1 MHVSAVLKRKGR
13 DVVTVHPT
21 HSIAAVAEVLARHRI
36 GTVLVVDDLGHP
48 AGVVSERDIVRLIA
62 TEGPAALDRRTGDV
76 MTHPVVTCAP
86 SDTMSAV
93 MAVMTERHIRH
104 LPVMEGGA
112 LVGMV
117 SIGDAVKARLDDA
130 ELEVDSMR
138 TFVAGVR

>member
-21 HSIAAVAEVLARHRI
+21 QTIATVTGVLAQHRI
-36 GTVLVVDDLGHP
+36 GTVLVMDDLGHP
-48 AGVVSERDIVRLIA
+48 VGIVSERDIVRLIA
-62 TEGPAALDRRTGDV
+62 TEGNAALDRRAGDV
-76 MTHPVVTCAP
+76 MTRPLVTCSP

-104 LPVMEGGA
+104 LPVMDDGA